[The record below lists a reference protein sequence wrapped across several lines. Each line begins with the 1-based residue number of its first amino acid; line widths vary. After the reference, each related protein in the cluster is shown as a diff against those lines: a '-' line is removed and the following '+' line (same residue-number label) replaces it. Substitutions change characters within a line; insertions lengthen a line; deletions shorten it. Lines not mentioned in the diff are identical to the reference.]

1 MEEIK
6 ETFETLANNID
17 GELSRLQHEK
27 QHLDSEIRRLR
38 KEKETH
44 QNFNVGRVLLDIGGH
59 HFSTSVSTL
68 TSIPGSYF
76 HQLFSN
82 PIPDDMKTSDN
93 RVFLDRNG
101 KLFRY
106 VLNFLRNP
114 SRFKLLLR
122 NKQDLDE
129 LREEAI
135 FYGVEE
141 LMFVHSLFIPDVQNW
156 LDEKKITIK
165 EYSTQ
170 HSDSFPITN
179 VLDYSKTYW
188 LSQSGIVTDQWMV
201 FDFEREAYIS
211 KLIVKVDNYECSLK
225 DFYIQNSENDDAKTW
240 VTVKDFQCKCGN
252 QCQDDQVFEGFEFRG
267 RYMKFF
273 CKNNWGPGGGDYIL
287 ITNIKFYGALVD

>member
-1 MEEIK
+1 
-6 ETFETLANNID
+6 
-17 GELSRLQHEK
+17 
-27 QHLDSEIRRLR
+27 
-38 KEKETH
+38 
-44 QNFNVGRVLLDIGGH
+44 
-59 HFSTSVSTL
+59 
-68 TSIPGSYF
+68 
-76 HQLFSN
+76 
-82 PIPDDMKTSDN
+82 
-93 RVFLDRNG
+93 
-101 KLFRY
+101 
-106 VLNFLRNP
+106 LRNP